1 MRKVRFRA
9 ASQELGVV
17 CILSYE
23 SFFHKQA
30 KSLANKLKRRGPRPE
45 PWKTLMLFGS
55 LDETFVVPEWS
66 VRLTLWV

>member
-9 ASQELGVV
+9 ATKELGVV
-17 CILSYE
+17 CILNYE

-30 KSLANKLKRRGPRPE
+30 KPLANQLKRRGPRAE
-45 PWKTLMLFGS
+45 PWKTPMLFGS
-55 LDETFVVPEWS
+55 LDETFVVPERS